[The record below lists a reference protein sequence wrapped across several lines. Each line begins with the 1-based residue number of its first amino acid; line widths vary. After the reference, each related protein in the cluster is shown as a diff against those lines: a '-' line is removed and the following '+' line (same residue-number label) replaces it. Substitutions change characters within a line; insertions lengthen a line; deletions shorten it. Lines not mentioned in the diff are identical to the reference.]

1 MSDTNISS
9 KSRTDLDRL
18 AKMKDSDIDLSDSPE
33 ITPKQFAKGVVRKG
47 LKPALKKSQITL
59 RIDSDVLD
67 WFKKSG
73 KGYQTRIN
81 MLLRAYMEQ
90 SRSSGSSNRV

>member
-1 MSDTNISS
+1 
-9 KSRTDLDRL
+9 
-18 AKMKDSDIDLSDSPE
+18 MKNSDIDLSDRPE
-33 ITPKQFAKGVVRKG
+33 IFPEQFARGVVRKG
-47 LKPALKKSQITL
+47 LKPVLKKTQITL

-67 WFKKSG
+67 WFKRSG

-90 SRSSGSSNRV
+90 SERSGSENRR